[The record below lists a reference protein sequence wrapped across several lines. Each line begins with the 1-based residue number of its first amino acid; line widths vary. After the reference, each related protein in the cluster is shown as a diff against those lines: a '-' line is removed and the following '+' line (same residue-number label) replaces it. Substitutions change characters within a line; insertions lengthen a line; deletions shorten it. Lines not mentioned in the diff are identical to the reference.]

1 MLSEEHDGQLSKF
14 RIAEGRV
21 VAMVGVLEKMHHS
34 LIKFMDRMDLIKV
47 LVVKVT
53 TFLPQLDRHHIL
65 KECTEHGT
73 STGRMWV

>member
-1 MLSEEHDGQLSKF
+1 MLSKERDGHLSSL

-21 VAMVGVLEKMHHS
+21 VAVAGVLEEMHHS
-34 LIKFMDRMDLIKV
+34 LTKFMDRMDLIKV

-53 TFLPQLDRHHIL
+53 TFLPQPDRHHIL

-73 STGRMWV
+73 STRRMWI